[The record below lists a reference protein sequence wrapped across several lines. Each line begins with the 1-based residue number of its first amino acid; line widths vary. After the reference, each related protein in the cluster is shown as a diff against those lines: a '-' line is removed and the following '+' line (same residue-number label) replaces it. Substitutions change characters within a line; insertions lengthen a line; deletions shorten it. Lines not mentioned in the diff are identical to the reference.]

1 MATDT
6 VVPDSYVAVPNAA
19 PPPPYAPP
27 AKKRRRWVAWAIG
40 VAIVIALA
48 KRDPVPSCGETI
60 TSERA
65 CRISF
70 DREKHTRRARARV
83 PATPAPA
90 AGYPL
95 ILVFHGAQATADWQ
109 VAYTTF
115 EDAAVRAGFAIVH
128 PDGTGKD
135 HTWNAGTCCGSAM
148 HDQVDDVSFVNEL
161 IGRLK
166 SLAAIDP
173 RRIHVAGVS
182 NGGMFADR
190 LACEMSNELASL
202 AMVSAAPY
210 AGRCP
215 LWIPIPTLMV
225 HGKQDAIV
233 PEVGRTE
240 ASDDAPPYP
249 DLHAFAADRARQYDC
264 ADPVERALNLVG
276 SSCTT
281 WSPCRFD
288 GEVELCLLGDGGHTW
303 PGAKLELTS
312 LGPTS
317 RTLDANRELLR
328 FFQRHELTVAADPP
342 PAGATPATEPA
353 PLPAP

>member
-1 MATDT
+1 MATDP
-6 VVPDSYVAVPNAA
+6 VVPDSCVAVPEKA
-19 PPPPYAPP
+19 PPPAPAPP
-27 AKKRRRWVAWAIG
+27 GNKRRRWLAWAVG
-40 VAIVIALA
+40 VAVVLTQAR
-48 KRDPVPSCGETI
+48 RDPVPTCGAAV

-70 DREKHTRRARARV
+70 DWEKHTRRARARV
-83 PATPAPA
+83 PSTPAPK

-95 ILVFHGAQATADWQ
+95 ILLFHGAQATSDWQ
-109 VAYTTF
+109 AAYTTF

-135 HTWNAGTCCGSAM
+135 HTWNAGACCGSAV
-148 HDQVDDVSFVNEL
+148 HDQVDDVSFTHEL

-166 SLAAIDP
+166 RMAAIDS
-173 RRIHVAGVS
+173 RRIHVGGIS

-190 LACEMSNELASL
+190 LACEMSNQLASVAL
-202 AMVSAAPY
+202 VSAAPY
-210 AGRCP
+210 SGHCP
-215 LWIPIPTLMV
+215 LWIPIPTLIL
-225 HGKQDAIV
+225 HGAKDPLV
-233 PEVGRTE
+233 PPGGRE
-240 ASDDAPPYP
+240 APSDDAPPHP
-249 DLHAFAADRARQYDC
+249 DLHRFAADRATHYDC
-264 ADPVERALNLVG
+264 ADPVERPLNLAG

-317 RTLDANRELLR
+317 RTLDANRELLH
-328 FFQRHELTVAADPP
+328 FFARHQLTVAASPP
-342 PAGATPATEPA
+342 QGGSTPVSEPA
-353 PLPAP
+353 P